1 MSLIEEFPQ
10 IIRNGK
16 RVFEKVMN
24 NVKSANSLGGG
35 TLSLQNNE
43 FVIPSKN
50 ENDFLKRYNNVEL
63 NKDKWYNRL
72 IYGDNILAMQ
82 ALLNGDETIES
93 MRGKIDLIYID
104 PPYDSKRE
112 SIKIATFNFI
122 D

>member
-10 IIRNGK
+10 IIKNGK
-16 RVFEKVMN
+16 KTFEKIMN
-24 NVKSANSLGGG
+24 NVKSPNSLGGG

-50 ENDFLKRYNNVEL
+50 ENDFLNRYNNVEL

>member
-1 MSLIEEFPQ
+1 MSSPQ
-10 IIRNGK
+10 IPW
-16 RVFEKVMN
+16 
-24 NVKSANSLGGG
+24 GGG

-50 ENDFLKRYNNVEL
+50 ENDFLNRYNNVEL

-104 PPYDSKRE
+104 PPYDSKQKYA
-112 SIKIATFNFI
+112 KIATFDFI